1 MDRKDRLARNEAIFR
16 EVNER
21 IAEIAPSEEDSLE
34 ILCECGNASCDQRL
48 RVTKSEY
55 EQVRQRPTDFM
66 VAHGHLIKAIETIVR
81 ETDRFE
87 VVRKRPEEAGIA
99 RATDPRS

>member
-21 IAEIAPSEEDSLE
+21 IEEMAPNEQDSVE

-55 EQVRQRPTDFM
+55 EQVRRRPTDFI
-66 VAHGHLIKAIETIVR
+66 VARGHPIKAIETIVR
-81 ETDRFE
+81 GTDRFE
-87 VVRKRPEEAGIA
+87 VVRKRPEEAAIA